1 MGMFI
6 ALMFIG
12 LPLPF
17 AMLFPAAIG
26 ILYIRTPAIAGQMLA
41 NEIFNT
47 FTSYAFTVGPIF
59 AMMGFFASYSG
70 VGTNLFVAINAFLG
84 HRRGGLAM
92 ATQVASAGFGAICG
106 SPPAS
111 ITTFA
116 AIAYP
121 EMRKLGYHPS
131 LAGASVPAG
140 AALSVLIPP
149 SGTLIIYG
157 IITENSIGR
166 LFMAGIVPGVMLCVL
181 NIFAIAWMCWRHPEW
196 GPATHKHSRAEKIA
210 SLRKGGLIEIVIV
223 FLISMGGM
231 FMGVFTPT
239 EAGAVGALGMLICTL
254 VTRKMSRRSFVSA
267 MMASVR
273 TNAMLFLLLAGG
285 QMLGK
290 LFTVATIPQVIGRTI
305 QGLDIPG
312 WGIVIVIFVVFFLLG
327 LVVDLLSIVIV
338 TMPIFYPIVV
348 NYLGYD
354 PMWFGVA
361 LVYLISIGG
370 ITPPVGN
377 GIFIMKGVI
386 NDEEATIG
394 ALFRG
399 VWPFVIAAVAGLLV
413 MLAFPPIVTALPDF
427 YFGR

>member
-1 MGMFI
+1 MALFI
-6 ALMFIG
+6 AFMFIG

-70 VGTNLFVAINAFLG
+70 VGNNLFNAINAFLG
-84 HRRGGLAM
+84 HRKGGLAM

-121 EMRKLGYHPS
+121 EMRKLNYSPS
-131 LAGASVPAG
+131 LAGASIPAG

-149 SGTLIIYG
+149 SGILIIYG

-166 LFMAGIVPGVMLCVL
+166 LFMSGIVPGVMLCLLNVL
-181 NIFAIAWMCWRHPEW
+181 AIVWMCWRHPEW
-196 GPATHKHSRAEKIA
+196 GPVSKKSSWKERGEAIK
-210 SLRKGGLIEIVIV
+210 KGGLIEIIIV
-223 FLISMGGM
+223 FFISMGGM

-254 VTRKMSRRSFVSA
+254 VTRKMKWRNFVSA

-273 TNAMLFLLLAGG
+273 INAMLFLLLAGG

-290 LFTVATIPQVIGRTI
+290 LFTVATIPQVIGRAI
-305 QGLDIPG
+305 QGLAIPG
-312 WGIVIVIFVVFFLLG
+312 WAIVFVIIAVFFLLG

-348 NYLGYD
+348 NYLDYD
-354 PMWFGVA
+354 PMWFGVV

-386 NDEEATIG
+386 DDEEATIG
-394 ALFRG
+394 ALFKG
-399 VWPFVIAAVAGLLV
+399 VWPFVIVAFIGLVV
-413 MLAFPPIVTALPDF
+413 MLFFPPIVTALPDL
-427 YFGR
+427 YYGR